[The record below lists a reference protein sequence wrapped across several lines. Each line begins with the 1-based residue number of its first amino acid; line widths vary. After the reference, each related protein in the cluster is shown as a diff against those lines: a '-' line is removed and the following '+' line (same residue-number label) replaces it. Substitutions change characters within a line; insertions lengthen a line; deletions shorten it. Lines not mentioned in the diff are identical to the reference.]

1 MTILVTG
8 GTGYVGSHTVYY
20 LIENGY
26 DVVVFDNL
34 STGHREALHPEV
46 RFYEADLLDTDAVA
60 RVFAQEKAIDGII
73 HFASH
78 SLVGESMKKPFKYL
92 RDNLLTASNLL
103 ETAAAHDV
111 KRFVFSSTA
120 SLFAEPEQ
128 MPIPANSRI
137 VPGSPYGESKFL
149 IERLLHWMDRI
160 HGMKSAALRYFNAA
174 GAHPEGMIGEDHQ
187 PETHLIPITLQVAL
201 GQRDKL
207 TIFGTDYDT
216 PDGTCIRDYVHVMD
230 LASAHALSLEALRD
244 GPSKQYN
251 LGTGTGYS
259 IQQVLDAARK
269 VSGHPIPSVVGER
282 RPGDAAILVADSSD
296 IKEELGW
303 LPQYDTLE
311 SVVETAWRWHAA
323 HPQGFRTDVPSA

>member
-26 DVVVFDNL
+26 DVAVFDNL
-34 STGHREALHPEV
+34 STGHREALHPEA

-60 RVFAQEKAIDGII
+60 EVFQEEPDIDGVI
-73 HFASH
+73 HFASY
-78 SLVGESMKKPFKYL
+78 SLVGESMQKPFKYL

-103 ETAAAHDV
+103 EVATANDV

-120 SLFAEPEQ
+120 NLFDEPERI
-128 MPIPANSRI
+128 PIPAYNRI
-137 VPGSPYGESKFL
+137 VPGSPYGESKFM

-160 HGMKSAALRYFNAA
+160 YGMKSAALRYFNAA
-174 GAHPEGMIGEDHQ
+174 GAHPDGVIGEDHD
-187 PETHLIPITLQVAL
+187 PETHLIPITFQVAL
-201 GQRDKL
+201 GQREQL
-207 TIFGTDYDT
+207 TIFGDDYDT

-230 LASAHALSLEALRD
+230 LASAHALALEALRD
-244 GPSKQYN
+244 GPSLKYN

-259 IQQVLDAARK
+259 IQEVLDAARK
-269 VSGHPIPSVVGER
+269 VSGKPIPATVGPR
-282 RPGDAAILVADSSD
+282 RPGDAAQLVADSST

-303 LPQYDTLE
+303 SPKYDSLE
-311 SVVETAWRWHAA
+311 AIMETAWRWHEA
-323 HPQGFRTDVPSA
+323 HPQGYKQPDAG